1 MATKF
6 DWNIWWSKLGK
17 GLALVLG
24 STAML
29 YIGEYLTNNPL
40 PEDYAFWGGMFTIM
54 CLQIG
59 NWIKHDLL

>member
-1 MATKF
+1 
-6 DWNIWWSKLGK
+6 
-17 GLALVLG
+17 
-24 STAML
+24 ML